1 MKHTCRSDRAVVV
14 WSMLVR
20 AVVTSVVSNA
30 QGVGVAALYY
40 ITSFWVMG
48 LRLYVVA
55 MCRSRVEMGF
65 HSKRE
70 H

>member
-1 MKHTCRSDRAVVV
+1 MKHTCGSDHAVVV
-14 WSMLVR
+14 WLMLVR
-20 AVVTSVVSNA
+20 AVVTSVVGDA

-55 MCRSRVEMGF
+55 MCQSRGGDGI
-65 HSKRE
+65 SQ
-70 H
+70 

>member
-1 MKHTCRSDRAVVV
+1 
-14 WSMLVR
+14 MLVR
-20 AVVTSVVSNA
+20 AVVTSVISDA

-48 LRLYVVA
+48 LQLYVVA

-65 HSKRE
+65 CSKRE